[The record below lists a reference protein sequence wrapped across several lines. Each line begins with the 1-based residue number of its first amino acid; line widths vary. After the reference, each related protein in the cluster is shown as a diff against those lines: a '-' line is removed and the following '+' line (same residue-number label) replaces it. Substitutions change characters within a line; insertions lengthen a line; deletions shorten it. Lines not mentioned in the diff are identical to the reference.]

1 MEEIAVLED
10 LTEDLTITV
19 TITLEE
25 LIAEDITHTTQA
37 PEIFITEHL
46 QAGTHLKL
54 GDTPL
59 ERGNRTCRFGY
70 I

>member
-1 MEEIAVLED
+1 MEEVTVTTT
-10 LTEDLTITV
+10 TEEVDITV
-19 TITLEE
+19 IITPEE
-25 LIAEDITHTTQA
+25 LEDITHMTQA
-37 PEIFITEHL
+37 PETFITEHL

-59 ERGNRTCRFGY
+59 ERGNRTCRSGY

>member
-1 MEEIAVLED
+1 MAAQPDHTEEAD
-10 LTEDLTITV
+10 ITV
-19 TITLEE
+19 TITLED

-37 PEIFITEHL
+37 PETFITEHL

-59 ERGNRTCRFGY
+59 ERGNRTCRYGY
-70 I
+70 T